1 MLHRKQNRLAVF
13 NKSKRFNIT
22 LDEETQCVTKNFNCI
37 APYIVKAFEG
47 GGEFPLFQV
56 HFKTGAL
63 FAKGFNKVYNAFD
76 PAAMEKFAKAFG
88 KAIFAGDFNFGF
100 ISDEESATYHAKGD
114 KSYFDDCFFASTYWT
129 LLASC
134 VGAVIAKGDHRPVM
148 AHLKSGE

>member
-114 KSYFDDCFFASTYWT
+114 KSYFDDCFFASTYWEH
-129 LLASC
+129 LASS
-134 VGAVIAKGDHRPVM
+134 VGPVIAKGDHLPIM